1 MSGLKETLLIYALCH
16 QFLQQVIE
24 GDELYTKIN
33 KNVPPDESQG
43 WALVLMDRA
52 SRFLWELECGRK
64 DCKLFRKAMRTLLR
78 VIEKTGD
85 LSLLTDGERRY
96 GNLLFEICHE
106 LLRTGKPGRPK
117 KTLKKGVKVRVKNKG
132 SQTHKKGPKRPKYQT
147 PQSEHPET
155 TQTLYND
162 QIHANHDEAF
172 GSFSRFLQFMLYPSS
187 INFYSIAYRPL
198 AIVNTLAD
206 FLICFF
212 RNLLYPDSLPE

>member
-1 MSGLKETLLIYALCH
+1 MSKNSIYRWQERLSGLKETLLLYALCH

-43 WALVLMDRA
+43 WTLVLMDRA

-64 DCKLFRKAMRTLLR
+64 DRKLFRKAMRTLLR

-132 SQTHKKGPKRPKYQT
+132 
-147 PQSEHPET
+147 
-155 TQTLYND
+155 
-162 QIHANHDEAF
+162 
-172 GSFSRFLQFMLYPSS
+172 
-187 INFYSIAYRPL
+187 
-198 AIVNTLAD
+198 
-206 FLICFF
+206 
-212 RNLLYPDSLPE
+212 